1 MIRRPPISTRT
12 DTLFPYTTLFR
23 SPLPGLAEVGDPL
36 LATIWNE
43 DREPLEQ
50 LKDFGGSLL
59 GHRRNVDGEYVYY
72 LYRVIGGYGPE
83 QLYMGVYAPASEVDS
98 TAFDSLMLAGWIGFG
113 ILALALL
120 TAVVL
125 GRSIAR
131 PVRDLA
137 AAAQAV
143 SPFDFRRAI
152 GRAHV

>member
-59 GHRRNVDGEYVYY
+59 GHRRNVDGEYVSY

-83 QLYMGVYAPASEVDS
+83 QLYIGAYAPSSEVDS
-98 TAFDSLMLAGWIGFG
+98 TQFDRLMLSGWIVFG
-113 ILALALL
+113 TLALALL
-120 TAVVL
+120 TPVVL
-125 GRSIAR
+125 HRYLSA
-131 PVRDLA
+131 PVGGPA
-137 AAAQAV
+137 
-143 SPFDFRRAI
+143 P
-152 GRAHV
+152 

>member
-1 MIRRPPISTRT
+1 MIRRPARSTLN
-12 DTLFPYTTLFR
+12 DTLCPDTTLFR
-23 SPLPGLAEVGDPL
+23 S
-36 LATIWNE
+36 
-43 DREPLEQ
+43 EQ
-50 LKDFGGSLL
+50 LKDFGGSLR

-98 TAFDSLMLAGWIGFG
+98 TAFDRLMLAGWIGFG

-125 GRSIAR
+125 GRSLAR
-131 PVRDLA
+131 PVRDLP

-143 SPFDFRRAI
+143 RTSAFRRAPPATAPASREPD
-152 GRAHV
+152 RAAQPSTALLS

>member
-1 MIRRPPISTRT
+1 MIRRPARSTLN
-12 DTLFPYTTLFR
+12 DTLCPDTTLFR
-23 SPLPGLAEVGDPL
+23 S
-36 LATIWNE
+36 
-43 DREPLEQ
+43 EQ
-50 LKDFGGSLL
+50 LKDFGGSLR

-98 TAFDSLMLAGWIGFG
+98 TAFDRLMLAGWIGFG

-143 SPFDFRRAI
+143 STFDFRRSPQATASAF
-152 GRAHV
+152 RELDSAAEAFTAML